1 MNEPRVIALAGNPN
15 VGKSTLFNGLTGM
28 RQHTGNWPG
37 KTVSAARGLCRTG
50 GEPVYLVDIPGAYS
64 LWAQSAEEE
73 AALENVC
80 FGGADAVLVV
90 CAAASLERNLNLV
103 YQIIE
108 AKDKVAVCVNLLDE
122 AEKQGIFVD
131 LEALS
136 RHLGV
141 PVTGACA
148 RDGKV
153 LKQALA
159 VALGAINQP
168 PHPRR
173 ALYPE
178 PIERAAAQLEVLL
191 PEEMR
196 QWVQPRFAA
205 LRLLEGDGLFLRL
218 LRQRV
223 AIDASVMQ
231 AAEKARAELS
241 LSRQGVSSLLVE
253 GIYHAAEDACQK
265 AVKTPAQPWDKALR
279 ADRLLTGFRG
289 VPVMLLLL
297 ALVFY
302 LTIRGA
308 NAPSEWLSRGF
319 EALGTAADG
328 LLQHLGASAFLRGL
342 IVEGVLAA
350 LGKVISVMLPP
361 MAIFFPL
368 FTLLEDS
375 GYLPRIAFTLD
386 GLFERCRACGKQ
398 ALTMCMGLG
407 CNAVGVTGCRIIDS
421 PRERLIAILTNS
433 LMPCNGR
440 FPLLITV
447 AAVFFGGGGAASSAL
462 LLAGLIGLSA
472 GMTLLLSRLLSATV
486 LRGLP
491 SAYTLELPPYRV
503 PRIGQVIVRSVLD
516 RTLFV
521 LGRAAAVAA
530 PAGLVIFLLSR
541 VSVAGSTL
549 LSYLT
554 GFLDPLGRFMGLD
567 GVILTGFLLGF
578 PANEIVL
585 PLILLAYGAEG
596 GWNMPG
602 DISSLGNIL
611 RAHGWTGLTALNV
624 MLFSLFHFPC
634 STTLITVYKETK
646 SGKWTLLALL
656 LPLALGVILCA
667 LTNGIAI
674 FF

>member
-50 GEPVYLVDIPGAYS
+50 GEPVALVDIPGAYS

-73 AALENVC
+73 AAMEAVC
-80 FGGADAVLVV
+80 FGGADGVLVV

-103 YQIIE
+103 YQIME
-108 AKDKVAVCVNLLDE
+108 AKDRVAVCVNLLDE
-122 AEKQGIFVD
+122 AEKQGVSVD

-148 RDGKV
+148 RDGKG
-153 LKQALA
+153 LKQALTAA
-159 VALGAINQP
+159 VGTISRP

-178 PIERAAAQLEVLL
+178 PIERAAARITALL
-191 PEEMR
+191 PEEVG

-218 LRQRV
+218 LRRRV
-223 AIDASVMQ
+223 AIGEAVMQ
-231 AAEKARAELS
+231 AAETARAELS
-241 LSRQGVSSLLVE
+241 LSRQGASSLLVE
-253 GIYHAAEDACQK
+253 GIYRAAEEACRK
-265 AVKTPAQPWDKALR
+265 AVKIPAQPWEKTLR

-308 NAPSEWLSRGF
+308 NAPSAWLSQGF
-319 EALGTAADG
+319 EALEAAADG
-328 LLQHLGASAFLRGL
+328 LLARLGTSAFLRGVM
-342 IVEGVLAA
+342 VEGVLGT

-375 GYLPRIAFTLD
+375 GYLPRVAFTLD

-447 AAVFFGGGGAASSAL
+447 AAVFFGGGGALSSAL
-462 LLAGLIGLSA
+462 LLAGMIGLSA
-472 GMTLLLSRLLSATV
+472 GTTLLLSCLLSATV

-503 PRIGQVIVRSVLD
+503 PRVGQVIVRSVLD

-530 PAGLVIFLLSR
+530 PAGLVIFLFSR
-541 VSVAGSTL
+541 VTVAGSPL
-549 LSYLT
+549 LAYLT

-596 GWNMPG
+596 EGAALG
-602 DISSLGNIL
+602 DIL

-634 STTLITVYKETK
+634 STTLLTVYKETK
-646 SGKWTLLALL
+646 SAKWTLLALL
-656 LPLALGVILCA
+656 LPLALGILLCA
-667 LTNGIAI
+667 LTHGIAI
-674 FF
+674 FL

>member
-1 MNEPRVIALAGNPN
+1 MREPRVIALAGNPN

-37 KTVSAARGLCRTG
+37 KTVSAARGLCRAG
-50 GEPVYLVDIPGAYS
+50 GEPVVLVDIPGAYS

-73 AALENVC
+73 AALEAVC
-80 FGGADAVLVV
+80 FGKADAVLVV

-103 YQIIE
+103 YQIME
-108 AKDKVAVCVNLLDE
+108 VTDRVAVCVNLMDE
-122 AEKQGIFVD
+122 AERQGMHID
-131 LEALS
+131 LDALA

-148 RDGKV
+148 RDGKG
-153 LKQALA
+153 LEQALA
-159 VALGAINQP
+159 SVMTTIDQP

-178 PIERAAAQLEVLL
+178 LIEQAAARLEALL
-191 PEEMR
+191 PEEVG
-196 QWVQPRFAA
+196 QWVSLRFAA

-223 AIDASVMQ
+223 TIDEFVMQ
-231 AAEKARAELS
+231 AVEKARTELS
-241 LSRQGVSSLLVE
+241 LSRRDLSGLLVE
-253 GIYHAAEDACQK
+253 SIYRATEQACQK
-265 AVKTPAQPWDKALR
+265 AVHSPAKRSDAALR

-302 LTIRGA
+302 LTIQGA

-319 EALGTAADG
+319 EALEAAADG
-328 LLQHLGASAFLRGL
+328 LLIRLGLSSFLRGL
-342 IVEGVLAA
+342 IVEGMLST

-375 GYLPRIAFTLD
+375 GYLTRIAFTLD

-398 ALTMCMGLG
+398 SLTMCMGLG

-433 LMPCNGR
+433 LIPCNGR

-447 AAVFFGGGGAASSAL
+447 AAVFFGGGGAATSAL

-530 PAGLVIFLLSR
+530 PAGLIIYLLSR
-541 VSVAGSTL
+541 VSLAGSTL

-554 GFLDPLGRFMGLD
+554 GFLDPLGHFMGLD

-585 PLILLAYGAEG
+585 PLILLAYGSEG
-596 GWNMPG
+596 GWNVPG
-602 DISSLGNIL
+602 DLSALGEIL

-634 STTLITVYKETK
+634 STTLLTVYKETK
-646 SGKWTLLALL
+646 SGKWTLIALL
-656 LPLALGVILCA
+656 LPLALGVMLCA
-667 LTNGIAI
+667 LTHGIAI

>member
-1 MNEPRVIALAGNPN
+1 MNEPRLIVLAGNPN

-37 KTVSAARGLCRTG
+37 KTVSAVRGMCRAE
-50 GEPVYLVDIPGAYS
+50 GEQVVLVDVPGAYS

-73 AALENVC
+73 AALEAIC
-80 FGGADAVLVV
+80 FGGADAVLIV
-90 CAAASLERNLNLV
+90 CAASSLERNLNLA
-103 YQIIE
+103 YQIME
-108 AKDKVAVCVNLLDE
+108 ATDQVAVCVNLLDE
-122 AEKQGIFVD
+122 AEKQGIRVD
-131 LEALS
+131 LDALS

-141 PVTGACA
+141 PVTGASA
-148 RDGKV
+148 RDGKGIR
-153 LKQALA
+153 QALA
-159 VALGAINQP
+159 AVIHAMDHP
-168 PHPRR
+168 PRPRR
-173 ALYPE
+173 AVYPE
-178 PIERAAAQLEVLL
+178 PVENAAARLSEML
-191 PEEMR
+191 PKDVG
-196 QWVQPRFAA
+196 QWVNPRFAA
-205 LRLLEGDGLFLRL
+205 LRLLEGDPVFLRQ

-223 AIDASVMQ
+223 PIGKALRE
-231 AAEKARAELS
+231 AAENIRAELS
-241 LSRQGVSSLLVE
+241 LSRQGLSCLLAE
-253 GIYHAAEDACQK
+253 GVYRAAEIACQK
-265 AVKTPAQPWDKALR
+265 AVKTPAMRLPASLR

-319 EALGTAADG
+319 EALKEAADG
-328 LLQHLGASAFLRGL
+328 LLERFGASSFLRGML
-342 IVEGVLAA
+342 TEGMLGT

-386 GLFERCRACGKQ
+386 SLFERCRACGKQ

-433 LMPCNGR
+433 LTPCNGR

-447 AAVFFGGGGAASSAL
+447 AAAFFGVGGSASSAL

-503 PRIGQVIVRSVLD
+503 PRLGQVIVRSVLD

-530 PAGLVIFLLSR
+530 PAGLLIYLLSR
-541 VSVAGSTL
+541 VTVSGSTL
-549 LSYLT
+549 LAYLT
-554 GFLDPLGRFMGLD
+554 GILDPLGRFMGLD

-596 GWNMPG
+596 GWNATGGAAALG
-602 DISSLGNIL
+602 DLL
-611 RAHGWTGLTALNV
+611 RAHGWTWLTALNV

-634 STTLITVYKETK
+634 STTLLTVYRETK

-656 LPLALGVILCA
+656 LPLSLGILLCA
-667 LTNGIAI
+667 LTNCIAI

>member
-1 MNEPRVIALAGNPN
+1 MREPRVIALAGNPN

-37 KTVSAARGLCRTG
+37 KTVSAARGLCRTD
-50 GEPVYLVDIPGAYS
+50 GEPVALVDIPGAYS

-73 AALENVC
+73 AALEAVC
-80 FGGADAVLVV
+80 FGVADGVLVV

-103 YQIIE
+103 YQIME
-108 AKDKVAVCVNLLDE
+108 AKDRVAVCVNLLDE
-122 AEKQGIFVD
+122 AEKQGIHID
-131 LEALS
+131 LDALS

-148 RDGKV
+148 RDGKG
-153 LKQALA
+153 LIQALA
-159 VALGAINQP
+159 AALGTISQP

-178 PIERAAAQLEVLL
+178 PIERAAARITALL
-191 PEEMR
+191 PKEVG

-223 AIDASVMQ
+223 TIDDSVIQ
-231 AAEKARAELS
+231 AAEKARAEGS
-241 LSRQGVSSLLVE
+241 FSRHALSSLLVE
-253 GIYHAAEDACQK
+253 GIYHAAEEACQK
-265 AVKTPAQPWDKALR
+265 AVKTPAQPWDKTLR

-289 VPVMLLLL
+289 VPAMLLLL

-302 LTIRGA
+302 LTIQGA
-308 NAPSEWLSRGF
+308 NVPSKWLSGGF
-319 EALGTAADG
+319 EALGEAADG
-328 LLQHLGASAFLRGL
+328 LLKRLGASSFLRGL
-342 IVEGVLAA
+342 IVEGMLST

-398 ALTMCMGLG
+398 SLTMCMGLG

-447 AAVFFGGGGAASSAL
+447 AAVFFGGGGAVSSAL

-472 GMTLLLSRLLSATV
+472 GTTLLLSRLLSATL

-503 PRIGQVIVRSVLD
+503 PRMGQVIVRSVLD

-530 PAGLVIFLLSR
+530 PAGLIIFLLSR
-541 VSVAGSTL
+541 VTVGESTL

-596 GWNMPG
+596 DGAALG
-602 DISSLGNIL
+602 DIL
-611 RAHGWTGLTALNV
+611 RAQGWTGLTALNV

-634 STTLITVYKETK
+634 STTLLTVYKETK
-646 SGKWTLLALL
+646 SGKWTMLSLL

-667 LTNGIAI
+667 LTHGIA
-674 FF
+674 FFF

>member
-1 MNEPRVIALAGNPN
+1 MREPRVIALAGNPN

-37 KTVSAARGLCRTG
+37 KTVSAARGLCRAG
-50 GEPVYLVDIPGAYS
+50 GEEVVLVDIPGAYS

-73 AALENVC
+73 AALETVC

-103 YQIIE
+103 YQIME
-108 AKDKVAVCVNLLDE
+108 VTDRVAVCVNLMDE
-122 AEKQGIFVD
+122 AERQGIHID
-131 LEALS
+131 LDALA
-136 RHLGV
+136 RHLSV

-148 RDGKV
+148 RDGKG

-159 VALGAINQP
+159 AAIGTIDQP

-178 PIERAAAQLEVLL
+178 PIERAAARLAAML
-191 PEEMR
+191 PEEVGN
-196 QWVQPRFAA
+196 WVSLRFAA

-218 LRQRV
+218 LRQRMT
-223 AIDASVMQ
+223 IDEFVMQ
-231 AAEKARAELS
+231 AVDKARAGLS
-241 LSRQGVSSLLVE
+241 LSRQGLSAMLVE
-253 GIYHAAEDACQK
+253 GIYQAAEKACQK
-265 AVKTPAQPWDKALR
+265 AVKTPDRPWDKTLR
-279 ADRLLTGFRG
+279 ADRLLTGVRG

-302 LTIRGA
+302 LTIQGA
-308 NAPSEWLSRGF
+308 NVPSQWLNEGF
-319 EALGTAADG
+319 EALGEAAEG
-328 LLQHLGASAFLRGL
+328 LLIRLGTSSFLRGL
-342 IVEGVLAA
+342 IVEGMLST

-447 AAVFFGGGGAASSAL
+447 AAVFFGVGGAAVSAL

-472 GMTLLLSRLLSATV
+472 GMTLLLSRLLSLTV

-491 SAYTLELPPYRV
+491 SAYTLELPPYRA
-503 PRIGQVIVRSVLD
+503 PRMGQVIGRSVLD

-530 PAGLVIFLLSR
+530 PAGLVIYLLSR
-541 VSVAGSTL
+541 LTVAGNTL

-585 PLILLAYGAEG
+585 PLILLAYGAES
-596 GWNMPG
+596 GWNVPG
-602 DISSLGNIL
+602 DLSALGDIL
-611 RAHGWTGLTALNV
+611 RTHGWTGLTALNV

-634 STTLITVYKETK
+634 STTLLTVYKETK

-656 LPLALGVILCA
+656 LPLALGVMLCA
-667 LTNGIAI
+667 LTHGIAI